1 MTPGYGNFGQGT
13 WPPGG
18 PPVGPPPRRKRPRWL
33 FPIVGFGTAVVL
45 VVVFLVVAAVV
56 GAHESAQDSAAPAR
70 TRAQQIQLPVT
81 PDALFAKLTRDI
93 QDKNETAFLSLVAPA
108 ARQAV
113 QSWWANQ
120 MALGFTTGAILPATV
135 DDQVTLDGSGDAT
148 VTVLAGTHNSFDPVG
163 ADGLPD
169 VPSEEYRV
177 GLHFASQTATGQ
189 ITSWEPLDDAP
200 WDAGLRLYVRKAAH
214 VVVAGD
220 PDDSALVNQTLPL
233 AEAAAEYDIKL
244 LDNINP
250 QDLHQSG
257 FVVFVSSR
265 AATRN
270 AWFRS
275 GPQPT
280 GWSGDAYGGLTF
292 PLPGADAE
300 YSSIT
305 NNISSDPVGGARVII
320 VPYQQAGE
328 TPHTET
334 AVLVHEFIH
343 DILYPDVNGF
353 YNGSNPVPAW
363 ANEGIAVAVQD
374 LYLQDAD
381 PVPGT
386 YHFGVLTNAVEG
398 LPSTYRDGR
407 LPSTQQIY
415 DESQT
420 VGYDWYQVAGSV
432 YEYIAIKYGMNQMF
446 AAAVLL
452 TTNDNTPFG
461 NVLASSKNGTLVFY
475 SASSIESGWRTW
487 LAGL

>member
-1 MTPGYGNFGQGT
+1 M
-13 WPPGG
+13 
-18 PPVGPPPRRKRPRWL
+18 
-33 FPIVGFGTAVVL
+33 L
-45 VVVFLVVAAVV
+45 VVVFLAVAAVV
-56 GAHESAQDSAAPAR
+56 GAHESAQDSAAPRTAQAPAR
-70 TRAQQIQLPVT
+70 QIQLPVT

-108 ARQAV
+108 ARQPV
-113 QSWWANQ
+113 RSWWANQ
-120 MALGFTTGAILPATV
+120 MALGFTTGAIIPAAL
-135 DDQVTLDGSGDAT
+135 DDQVTPEGSGDAT
-148 VTVLAGTHNSFDPVG
+148 MTVLAGTHNSFDPVG
-163 ADGLPD
+163 SDGLPD
-169 VPSEEYRV
+169 VPSEEYQV
-177 GLHFASQTATGQ
+177 GLHFASQAATGE
-189 ITSWEPLDDAP
+189 ITSWKPLDNAP
-200 WDAGLRLYVRKAAH
+200 WDQGVRLYVRKAAH

-250 QDLHQSG
+250 EDLHQSG

-270 AWFRS
+270 AWFRN
-275 GPQPT
+275 GPQPN

-292 PLPGADAE
+292 PLPGANAD

-305 NNISSDPVGGARVII
+305 NKISSDPVGGARVIV

-343 DILYPDVNGF
+343 DILFPDINGF

-374 LYLQDAD
+374 LYLQDTD
-381 PVPGT
+381 PAPGT

-398 LPSTYRDGR
+398 LPSSYRDGR

-415 DESQT
+415 DQSQT

-461 NVLASSKNGTLVFY
+461 NVLASSKGGNLAFY
-475 SASSIESGWRTW
+475 SASAIESGWRAW